1 MVERP
6 TCVDCGANAPN
17 TDTNYTLISATFGW
31 RLSRRV
37 LADGSRAVEWR
48 CPNCWN
54 AHKAAKPGSAAHPA
68 RAAQPAS
75 THAGDAD
82 VDADAE
88 KLRSDR
94 RR

>member
-6 TCVDCGANAPN
+6 TCVDCGASAPN

-37 LADGSRAVEWR
+37 LADGTRAVEWR

-54 AHKAAKPGSAAHPA
+54 AHKAAKPAAGAAHAP
-68 RAAQPAS
+68 RAQQSSHPGEGTLAEAE
-75 THAGDAD
+75 G
-82 VDADAE
+82 E